1 MFLMIALLAS
11 SPIVSPRPNA
21 VSRGRATVVIIR
33 GQTISA
39 RSWDPANNAAQR
51 QIVRKETDGRLTVLR
66 ITEFE

>member
-1 MFLMIALLAS
+1 MFLAIALLAS
-11 SPIVSPRPNA
+11 SPIMSPRSNV
-21 VSRGRATVVIIR
+21 VSRGRATGVIVR

-39 RSWDPANNAAQR
+39 QSWDPANNAAQR